1 MSVQGAPADLRIR
14 PRDFRIDRTASSPR
28 LWVGGDPAGTAVM
41 NALSLTFPDGER
53 FFIRSVRRFEKEA
66 PAALRGSIRDFIVQ
80 EGAHTREHMAFNA
93 QVEAS
98 GYDIA
103 GPMALID
110 AHMARANGREPL
122 AQLAITVALEHFTAA
137 FAHVLLAHPQ
147 VLAGSSPH
155 LARLWRWHAIEE
167 IEHKAVAYDLLM
179 HRLAGVSR
187 LRRWTIRWRTMALV
201 TLSFLSTVT
210 NASLLL
216 MRQDG
221 ITGLAAR
228 WRLFRWLWLKPGLY
242 RLVASDYLS
251 FYRPG
256 FHPWQKDDRDLIAEA
271 EFSLAQA

>member
-1 MSVQGAPADLRIR
+1 
-14 PRDFRIDRTASSPR
+14 
-28 LWVGGDPAGTAVM
+28 
-41 NALSLTFPDGER
+41 
-53 FFIRSVRRFEKEA
+53 
-66 PAALRGSIRDFIVQ
+66 
-80 EGAHTREHMAFNA
+80 
-93 QVEAS
+93 
-98 GYDIA
+98 
-103 GPMALID
+103 
-110 AHMARANGREPL
+110 
-122 AQLAITVALEHFTAA
+122 
-137 FAHVLLAHPQ
+137 
-147 VLAGSSPH
+147 
-155 LARLWRWHAIEE
+155 
-167 IEHKAVAYDLLM
+167 
-179 HRLAGVSR
+179 
-187 LRRWTIRWRTMALV
+187 MALV